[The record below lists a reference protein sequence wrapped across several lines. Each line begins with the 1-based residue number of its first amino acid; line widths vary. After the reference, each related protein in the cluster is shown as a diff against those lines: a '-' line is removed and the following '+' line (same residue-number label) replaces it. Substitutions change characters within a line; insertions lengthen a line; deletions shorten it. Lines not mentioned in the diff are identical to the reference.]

1 MITYEDDLLFVTY
14 GLSGNL
20 SSDDYLANNRPEN
33 IINLLGYLINKQPQ
47 NKTGISPFIIAWCT

>member
-14 GLSGNL
+14 GLPGNL

-47 NKTGISPFIIAWCT
+47 NMTGISAFL